1 MENEVAKMKKQRDDA
16 ITKEKYGEERFSK
29 FKSNVNKDL
38 ISFKKQAKDKDQAV
52 YKLKS
57 DLKKTDQMVS
67 QKIQELK
74 TLQKKAR
81 EEAEKRRKEEESEQ
95 NSKGIDIDAIKDWIH
110 QSTDQMLKQQELN
123 DYLKKQLEQR
133 EEIEDDMLKE
143 GDRLTDL
150 ILQKERLEFEAESN
164 STAAENGEA
173 VDEARQLEIEA
184 ELEDVVLESDSI
196 TATLD
201 VLEEHLDHVETKV
214 MQIQSEIKAFDM
226 DQVQPPR
233 FKGLNN
239 VDNARATLKT
249 FFMVLLDLNVYKKD
263 LENKLIEQDETVLD
277 LQSKVNILQETSSL
291 TSV

>member
-150 ILQKERLEFEAESN
+150 ILQKERLEFEAEQN
-164 STAAENGEA
+164 STAAENGE
-173 VDEARQLEIEA
+173 
-184 ELEDVVLESDSI
+184 
-196 TATLD
+196 
-201 VLEEHLDHVETKV
+201 
-214 MQIQSEIKAFDM
+214 
-226 DQVQPPR
+226 
-233 FKGLNN
+233 
-239 VDNARATLKT
+239 
-249 FFMVLLDLNVYKKD
+249 
-263 LENKLIEQDETVLD
+263 
-277 LQSKVNILQETSSL
+277 
-291 TSV
+291 

>member
-1 MENEVAKMKKQRDDA
+1 MKKQRDDA
-16 ITKEKYGEERFSK
+16 VTKEKYGEERFSK

-277 LQSKVNILQETSSL
+277 L
-291 TSV
+291 

>member
-1 MENEVAKMKKQRDDA
+1 MKKQRDDA